1 MLRVRLLLMHRGG
14 MADALQT
21 KNQDETDRA
30 KASGLQTLKYEGV
43 RRFESC
49 RCNMD
54 MKIDIKDFSKLERGF
69 VDIPKACAI
78 ALKNTL
84 NVQVALT
91 RKNSITE
98 IKQDFIL
105 RNNFSEKSIAYD
117 RCKTDD
123 ISTMQASVGALT
135 RAEYLELQHEGGLRR
150 SKKGSKL
157 AIAQDE
163 VRGGSHRRL
172 VSKQFYMTKLKSK
185 MVKGKFKKNY
195 KSKKAQAVARAYV
208 AKRENKFLKY
218 NNNIFLVTSFSKMR
232 KRVKFKSKH
241 LYNVGERTAKIK
253 RKPWLTTSAQKP
265 AADGQAIFNSQV
277 KKLLAQKKI
286 I

>member
-1 MLRVRLLLMHRGG
+1 
-14 MADALQT
+14 
-21 KNQDETDRA
+21 
-30 KASGLQTLKYEGV
+30 
-43 RRFESC
+43 
-49 RCNMD
+49 
-54 MKIDIKDFSKLERGF
+54 MKIDIKDFSKLARGF
-69 VDIPKACAI
+69 VDIPKACI
-78 ALKNTL
+78 TALKNTF

-91 RKNSITE
+91 RKNSIAE
-98 IKQDFIL
+98 IKKDFII

-117 RCKTDD
+117 RCKTED
-123 ISTMQASVGALT
+123 IPTMQASVGALL
-135 RAEYLELQHEGGLRR
+135 RAEYLALQHEGGLRR

-163 VRGGSHRRL
+163 VRGGSRRRL
-172 VSKQFYMTKLKSK
+172 VSKSFYMTKLKNK
-185 MVKGKFKKNY
+185 IVRGKFQKNI

-208 AKRENKFLKY
+208 AKQNNLFLKY
-218 NNNIFLVTSFSKMR
+218 DNNIFSVTSFSKFK

-253 RKPWLTTSAQKP
+253 GKPWLTTSAQKP